1 MVTSYTVKV
10 NENVQ
15 IRCLVIGYPKPR
27 VEWVPDLKG
36 ATTLPG
42 DPSILV
48 FSKAQLSQSGDYR
61 CLTTNEI
68 VDPNGIYTASDIVS
82 IKVTVEGMLLYFK
95 ALL

>member
-1 MVTSYTVKV
+1 M
-10 NENVQ
+10 
-15 IRCLVIGYPKPR
+15 LVIGYPKPR

-42 DPSILV
+42 DPSVLV

-68 VDPNGIYTASDIVS
+68 VDPMEFIQR
-82 IKVTVEGMLLYFK
+82 VTLSRSE
-95 ALL
+95 